1 MRTRSRSWLVVVLA
15 LVLVVAAGCG
25 SQKGGGGSGGKVA
38 KGGVLRMGV
47 SSTIDSLNPFV
58 SFQATSTWVYTNIY
72 PYLVTYDAAL
82 NFQPYFAK
90 SWQQSADGRT
100 WTFHTVPNA
109 KWSDGQPLTAR
120 DIAWE
125 LSTIVKFQDDA
136 TAMLANTVTHLDS
149 AEATDDNTV
158 VLHYSK
164 AVANV
169 LSQLVQLA
177 FLPQHIWEPL
187 AKGNAKGLKTYANTP
202 AAGKPLVSGGPFMLT
217 KYQKDQLALMQRNPN
232 WWGPKPNIDGVG
244 VQIFANDDAML
255 TAFKHGQLD
264 AVSDVPSTAVQSLS
278 GSYNLNRTPG
288 NFFYDF
294 IINSNP
300 KKTSHRELLNP
311 TVREA
316 FEHAIDR
323 QQIVKVALNGEGQ
336 PGTTI
341 VPPSTGKWHNPN
353 VKPLPFD
360 LAKANQLLDG
370 LGYKKGAD
378 GIRVADGHPMQYQ
391 VIVPTSRTAQLTPT
405 FRIIQGAFKQIGVA
419 VSEKILDPNAA
430 FAAITAP
437 DNKYL
442 NFDLSLWDWIPEPD
456 PDYII
461 SVLTCDQYGNNS
473 DTGYCNPKYDALYK
487 QQGVTI
493 DQAKRLQLVY
503 QAQEMIATDRPY
515 IVMSYPNVV
524 DAYSKQWAGFYNA
537 PGYGLFDLV
546 QTTLQVHKAGQ

>member
-25 SQKGGGGSGGKVA
+25 SQKSGGGSGGKVA

-47 SSTIDSLNPFV
+47 SSTIDTLNPFV

-72 PYLVTYDAAL
+72 PYLVVYDADL
-82 NFQPYFAK
+82 NFKPYFAQ

-109 KWSDGQPLTAR
+109 KWSDGQPLTAK

-136 TAMLANTVTHLDS
+136 TAMLANTITHLKS

-158 VLHYSK
+158 VLHYSEP
-164 AVANV
+164 VANV

-202 AAGKPLVSGGPFMLT
+202 TGGKPLVSGGPFMLT

-232 WWGPKPNIDGVG
+232 WWGPQPNIDGVG

-264 AVSDVPSTAVQSLS
+264 AVSDVPSTAVASLG

-311 TVREA
+311 TLREA
-316 FEHAIDR
+316 FEYAIDR
-323 QQIVKVALNGEGQ
+323 EQIVKVALNGEGQ
-336 PGTTI
+336 AGTTI

-370 LGYKKGAD
+370 LGYKKGGD
-378 GIRVADGHPMQYQ
+378 GIRVAEGHP
-391 VIVPTSRTAQLTPT
+391 
-405 FRIIQGAFKQIGVA
+405 IGVA
-419 VSEKILDPNAA
+419 VDEKVLDPNAA

-503 QAQEMIATDRPY
+503 QAQEIIATDRPY

>member
-15 LVLVVAAGCG
+15 LALVVAAGCG
-25 SQKGGGGSGGKVA
+25 SQKGGGSGGTVA

-47 SSTIDSLNPFV
+47 SSTIDTLNPFV

-72 PYLVTYDAAL
+72 PYLVIYDANF
-82 NFQPYFAK
+82 NFQPYFAQ
-90 SWQQSADGRT
+90 SWQQSPDGRT

-136 TAMLANTVTHLDS
+136 TAMLANTVTHLKS

-158 VLHYSK
+158 MLHYNQP
-164 AVANV
+164 VANV

-187 AKGNAKGLKTYANTP
+187 AKGNGKGLKTYANTP
-202 AAGKPLVSGGPFMLT
+202 TGGKPLVSGGPFMLT
-217 KYQKDQLALMQRNPN
+217 RYQKDQLALMQRNPN

-264 AVSDVPSTAVQSLS
+264 AVSDVPSTAVKSLS

-300 KKTSHRELLNP
+300 KKTNHRELLNP

-316 FEHAIDR
+316 FEYAIDR

-360 LAKANQLLDG
+360 LAKANQLLDR

-378 GIRVADGHPMQYQ
+378 GIRVAEGHPMQYE

-405 FRIIQGAFKQIGVA
+405 FRIIQSAFKQIGVSI
-419 VSEKILDPNAA
+419 SEKVLDPNGA

-473 DTGYCNPKYDALYK
+473 DTGYCNPRYDALYK

-493 DQAKRLQLVY
+493 DQNKRLQLVY
-503 QAQEMIATDRPY
+503 QAQQIIATDRPY

-546 QTTLQVHKAGQ
+546 QTTLQVHKVGQ

>member
-1 MRTRSRSWLVVVLA
+1 
-15 LVLVVAAGCG
+15 
-25 SQKGGGGSGGKVA
+25 
-38 KGGVLRMGV
+38 
-47 SSTIDSLNPFV
+47 
-58 SFQATSTWVYTNIY
+58 
-72 PYLVTYDAAL
+72 
-82 NFQPYFAK
+82 
-90 SWQQSADGRT
+90 
-100 WTFHTVPNA
+100 
-109 KWSDGQPLTAR
+109 
-120 DIAWE
+120 
-125 LSTIVKFQDDA
+125 
-136 TAMLANTVTHLDS
+136 
-149 AEATDDNTV
+149 
-158 VLHYSK
+158 
-164 AVANV
+164 
-169 LSQLVQLA
+169 
-177 FLPQHIWEPL
+177 
-187 AKGNAKGLKTYANTP
+187 
-202 AAGKPLVSGGPFMLT
+202 
-217 KYQKDQLALMQRNPN
+217 
-232 WWGPKPNIDGVG
+232 
-244 VQIFANDDAML
+244 

-264 AVSDVPSTAVQSLS
+264 AVSDVPTTAIQSLS
-278 GSYNLNRTPG
+278 GNYNLSRTPG

-311 TVREA
+311 TLREA
-316 FEHAIDR
+316 FEYAIDR

-341 VPPSTGKWHNPN
+341 VAPSTGKWHNPN

-378 GIRVADGHPMQYQ
+378 GIRVAEGHPMQYE

-405 FRIIQGAFKQIGVA
+405 FRIIQAAFRQIGVS
-419 VSEKILDPNAA
+419 VNEKVLDPNGA

-473 DTGYCNPKYDALYK
+473 DSGYCNPKYDALYK

-546 QTTLQVHKAGQ
+546 QTTLQVHKVGQ